1 MEKSVLLYNFKNGPH
16 EWRNGPDRAATVEGM
31 NYRDDAPEHTWSQRD
46 MFDLFGRVKKI
57 SDHNRRSHFVL

>member
-1 MEKSVLLYNFKNGPH
+1 M
-16 EWRNGPDRAATVEGM
+16 NGPDRAATVVGM